1 MTYTIHQAT
10 CPLICPVRAPV
21 NECVW
26 GFDFLLAKELLK
38 TEDFLYIR
46 QRPQHAS
53 FHTHSASV
61 CNDLAILEANEIVL
75 FFHVCVCV
83 CVLCCC
89 FLLKDH
95 SKTFYF
101 SISGAPPT
109 FIKFLY
115 RINEKKQS
123 KNLKRKIQ
131 QNCPLSDGVTCFA
144 SPSPLIVSVH
154 QTHTMLNCQ
163 SK

>member
-1 MTYTIHQAT
+1 MIW
-10 CPLICPVRAPV
+10 PFWKRM
-21 NECVW
+21 
-26 GFDFLLAKELLK
+26 K
-38 TEDFLYIR
+38 
-46 QRPQHAS
+46 
-53 FHTHSASV
+53 
-61 CNDLAILEANEIVL
+61 L
-75 FFHVCVCV
+75 FFSFMCVCV

-163 SK
+163 SKWFVKYLKHAFVDRHAHHLILHSFPKLQNEIPNGSVKTKANSQLDST